1 MAGATEEPD
10 SELIRRAAVRFRTE
24 DGRPIPATEPVGYHI
39 FMVVSGRAQLHT
51 PDFARTYVGESGGR
65 SRILLIESDPM
76 LGLDLADALEA
87 AGLQT
92 VGPLRRPAE
101 ALSLLPYLTMQAVVL
116 GQERWDEAGR
126 AILRRLRR
134 WDVPV
139 VVHAALP
146 DERELAVEL
155 ADVPILSRP
164 AWASDVVAAV
174 KPLLPV
180 RSRP

>member
-1 MAGATEEPD
+1 
-10 SELIRRAAVRFRTE
+10 
-24 DGRPIPATEPVGYHI
+24 
-39 FMVVSGRAQLHT
+39 
-51 PDFARTYVGESGGR
+51 
-65 SRILLIESDPM
+65 M